1 MQKQHSLTWVLF
13 LRSKEEFNLKLI
25 IAEKPSVALAI
36 AKALNIKG
44 SRDGYIENGEYIISW
59 CVGHLVAA
67 AFPEEYNEKY
77 SKWNYADLPIIPD
90 NFKYKIYGDKQKQFK
105 VVKGLMSRKDVSEV
119 INACDAGREGEL
131 IFRLV
136 YNMEN

>member
-1 MQKQHSLTWVLF
+1 MGKKQHSLTWVLF

-59 CVGHLVAA
+59 CVGHFGSGGV
-67 AFPEEYNEKY
+67 PGG
-77 SKWNYADLPIIPD
+77 IQR
-90 NFKYKIYGDKQKQFK
+90 KIFK
-105 VVKGLMSRKDVSEV
+105 VELCGFAYHSR
-119 INACDAGREGEL
+119 
-131 IFRLV
+131 
-136 YNMEN
+136 